1 MKQYTFIDEEPSMD
15 DQIAAY
21 EDALAAVALMADGVR
36 SSLEVMEEL
45 MDCVTTSTPPLR
57 VTHKK
62 NYAQTAPRSGIPDRR
77 TRRPIERQFTAATG
91 M

>member
-1 MKQYTFIDEEPSMD
+1 MKQYTFIDEEPSVD
-15 DQIAAY
+15 DLRAAY
-21 EDALAAVALMADGVR
+21 EDALASVACMADEVR

-45 MDCVTTSTPPLR
+45 MNCVAASTPPLR

-62 NYAQTAPRSGIPDRR
+62 TAKTTPRSGIPDRR